1 MQRLR
6 MILVVAMF
14 MLCGCSEKGID
25 FAKIGVTEE
34 YYNDTKLLM
43 EKYSSEEMKVRVD
56 DIYSNFGDSDYDY
69 KELKKET
76 DKIESEINRD
86 YYEVFKN
93 CDNDKD
99 KDMILFG
106 YHYSLLN
113 LMNFGMKAMDDPDH
127 NYDDTLIKYDNEF
140 GTLNSSDIFD
150 DFCLF
155 ITKNKIMD
163 YSTSITKLSQVEV
176 ASTALLN

>member
-1 MQRLR
+1 M
-6 MILVVAMF
+6 
-14 MLCGCSEKGID
+14 
-25 FAKIGVTEE
+25 
-34 YYNDTKLLM
+34 
-43 EKYSSEEMKVRVD
+43 
-56 DIYSNFGDSDYDY
+56 
-69 KELKKET
+69 
-76 DKIESEINRD
+76 
-86 YYEVFKN
+86 FKN

-99 KDMILFG
+99 KDMILFS

-113 LMNFGMKAMDDPDH
+113 LMNFGMKAKDDPDH

-176 ASTALLN
+176 ASTALLI